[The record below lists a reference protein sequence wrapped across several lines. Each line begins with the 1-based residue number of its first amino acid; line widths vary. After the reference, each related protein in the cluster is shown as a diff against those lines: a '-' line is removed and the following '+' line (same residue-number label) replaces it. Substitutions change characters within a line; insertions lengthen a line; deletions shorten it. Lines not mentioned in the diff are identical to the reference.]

1 MDKVIIEKIFD
12 NILSK
17 NNINI
22 KCSKS
27 DLTGEDKEF
36 IEAFINSDED
46 WLDDEAHTGSVAWK
60 KYKKEQLKHEYNDDQ
75 SYAVQRWGH
84 SQYSRI
90 NGRIYNTK
98 KYRKALKE
106 GLIEEETV
114 IKLTKNLQSAI
125 DDGVRVP
132 FNVVTHRIGHW
143 DKGHKAGDVIIQKG
157 FASTG
162 LNGGTN
168 VSSDDPYE
176 ITYYIPTGSKGVLLT
191 PKSFTGTY
199 GGGSER
205 ELLLGQGT
213 RQYVLRQ
220 DDEDKTVEVLVLP
233 DR

>member
-1 MDKVIIEKIFD
+1 MDKNIITKVFEEV
-12 NILSK
+12 LSK
-17 NNINI
+17 HHIQS
-22 KCSKS
+22 KCSKK
-27 DLTGEDKEF
+27 DLTREDKEL
-36 IEAFINSDED
+36 IEDFINSDEK
-46 WLDDEAHTGSVAWK
+46 WLNDRENHNDEVWEALEESQSKH
-60 KYKKEQLKHEYNDDQ
+60 KYTELQNG
-75 SYAVQRWGH
+75 AVTQWSH
-84 SQYSRI
+84 SAYSTI
-90 NGRIYNTK
+90 NGKCYNTESYRDSVK
-98 KYRKALKE
+98 KGYVNEDVVVKT
-106 GLIEEETV
+106 I
-114 IKLTKNLQSAI
+114 KNLQSAI